1 MIELVCGQKY
11 KFMNACST
19 KVEKRSDC
27 VNELEELPKQMN
39 PAHQG
44 LTAKFGIHRIKCD
57 IGDIVIDASG

>member
-1 MIELVCGQKY
+1 
-11 KFMNACST
+11 MNACST

-39 PAHQG
+39 PALQG